1 MSKSSGSADLGH
13 GCRHKISGLHPTV
26 IGDIDVCR
34 NSLTAVAIRGEGHRN
49 VTEAEKDPS
58 MAAAKKVGVS

>member
-1 MSKSSGSADLGH
+1 
-13 GCRHKISGLHPTV
+13 V

-58 MAAAKKVGVS
+58 MAATKKVGVS

>member
-34 NSLTAVAIRGEGHRN
+34 NSQTTVAIRGEGHRN

-58 MAAAKKVGVS
+58 MAATKKVGVS